1 MSDNHLEE
9 SSPDAEPQEE
19 EENSR
24 LTTLEGRVQELEQ
37 TLVELDDTAQAFK
50 LLAEK
55 QAAEINAKELLLTR
69 KSEYVDELLEQLKV
83 LGGKLEAKATET
95 QTLESRSLKLEAQTT
110 ELREQVH
117 KDEEDFAMVCAAL
130 DAREQTLV
138 KKNSDLATA
147 AETEKQLRKELDRHQ
162 GVIRRLEKNVEDLQP
177 EKADACLSPRSF
189 HENQLIR
196 LRDDA
201 IEAKT
206 REVWLLTGQNDQL
219 RVQLDELEAAL
230 EHLQSNIISKENDL
244 VRRQRKIDRLETEI
258 DALQVS
264 RSQAEGREKAMD
276 IATTQNAKLLQ
287 ALEAQER
294 IAEEMKARLEDS
306 ERECEQLRN
315 SHREYIARSA
325 ESEVEVQHRTRQAEE
340 KASIVS
346 TLQEKLRR
354 ERKLLQEE
362 LSSSHLNYQMEIEKV
377 QSELVMRRNKQY
389 DLTLKLQ
396 DVEARLHEAVDSR
409 ESAEEQL
416 LAAQWR
422 MQELERVLQD
432 SLQCKKQLENELASQ
447 KESATASV
455 EKQNK
460 LLAEAKRDIT
470 TLQKQLEGMKETFAK
485 KLIQEKQHELRHL
498 EDKQSLSAQEALAR
512 EQKERIHRLVRDVN
526 RESQIRAEVELEKTA
541 LKGQLETLRQQTE
554 NIIRECLEQ
563 KQQVQDKKQRLTEKF
578 WQLTNEFH
586 AVQSA
591 KSKLVGRFADSLSK
605 AAFASIAAAVVS
617 PVSDCLEL
625 RECWLTDGD
634 LRPLLKMLGS
644 DGMDALR
651 RVDLRCNRLTMESE
665 RSIFDRIAFHSMESV
680 SLRVGSSLLYQ
691 SGEVTPTGSA
701 RSRM

>member
-1 MSDNHLEE
+1 MSEDEE
-9 SSPDAEPQEE
+9 CTLDDEPQEE
-19 EENSR
+19 GEETEIAR
-24 LTTLEGRVQELEQ
+24 VTMLEGRVRELEQ
-37 TLVELDDTAQAFK
+37 AVVELDDTTQAFK

-83 LGGKLEAKATET
+83 LGGKLEARTAEV
-95 QTLESRSLKLEAQTT
+95 QTLESRALKLEAQAT

-130 DAREQTLV
+130 DAREQMLA
-138 KKNSDLATA
+138 KKNSDLAVA
-147 AETEKQLRKELDRHQ
+147 AETEKQLRKELERHQ
-162 GVIRRLEKNVEDLQP
+162 GAIRRLEKNVEDLQP

-219 RVQLDELEAAL
+219 RVQLDELETAL
-230 EHLQSNIISKENDL
+230 ENLQSNVISKENDL

-264 RSQAEGREKAMD
+264 RSQAEGREKAME

-294 IAEEMKARLEDS
+294 STEEMKARLEDC

-315 SHREYIARSA
+315 THREHIARSA
-325 ESEVEVQHRTRQAEE
+325 ESEVEVLHRTRQAEE

-346 TLQEKLRR
+346 SLQEKLRR

-396 DVEARLHEAVDSR
+396 DVEARLHEAVDRR
-409 ESAEEQL
+409 ESADEQL
-416 LAAQWR
+416 LAAQCR

-432 SLQCKKQLENELASQ
+432 SLQCKKKLEEELESQ
-447 KESATASV
+447 KKRSGASV

-460 LLAEAKRDIT
+460 ILSEAKREIAA
-470 TLQKQLEGMKETFAK
+470 LQKQLEGMKEALAK

-498 EDKQSLSAQEALAR
+498 EEKQVFSAQEALAR

-526 RESQIRAEVELEKTA
+526 RESQMRAGVELEKA
-541 LKGQLETLRQQTE
+541 AIKDQLETLRQQTE

-563 KQQVQDKKQRLTEKF
+563 KQQIQDKKQQLTEKF

-591 KSKLVGRFADSLSK
+591 KTKLVVRFADACTR
-605 AAFASIAAAVVS
+605 AASASVATAAICAAIA
-617 PVSDCLEL
+617 
-625 RECWLTDGD
+625 
-634 LRPLLKMLGS
+634 
-644 DGMDALR
+644 
-651 RVDLRCNRLTMESE
+651 
-665 RSIFDRIAFHSMESV
+665 
-680 SLRVGSSLLYQ
+680 
-691 SGEVTPTGSA
+691 
-701 RSRM
+701 